1 MRLRSLFASL
11 AICAGLVFAPAI
23 AADTPSL
30 DLDAV
35 RAQQAEI
42 RAGARAASGIYE
54 NLPEAKRNELV
65 SRQDRMLAMIQGKQT
80 ADDLSESEKLEL
92 FNTLEWIEATV
103 NRAEDSRMV
112 CEVRKII
119 GSNRR
124 ERVCRTAAQIRAE
137 REFAR
142 EQLERGGMC
151 EVNCGP
157 GG

>member
-1 MRLRSLFASL
+1 MSVRSLFASL
-11 AICAGLVFAPAI
+11 AICACLILAPAI

-42 RAGARAASGIYE
+42 RAGAQAASGIYE

-65 SRQDRMLAMIQGKQT
+65 SRQERMLSMIRGKQS
-80 ADDLSESEKLEL
+80 ADELSESQKLEL
-92 FNTLEWIEATV
+92 LNTLEWIEATV
-103 NRAEDSRMV
+103 NRAEGSRMV
-112 CEVRKII
+112 CEIRKVI

-124 ERVCRTAAQIRAE
+124 ERVCRTAAQMRAE
-137 REFAR
+137 REYAR
-142 EQLERGGMC
+142 EQLERGSMC

>member
-1 MRLRSLFASL
+1 MHVRSLFASL
-11 AICAGLVFAPAI
+11 AIGASLVFAPAI
-23 AADTPSL
+23 AADSPSL

-42 RAGARAASGIYE
+42 RAGARAGSGVYE
-54 NLPEAKRNELV
+54 NLPEAKRNELMA
-65 SRQDRMLAMIQGKQT
+65 RQDRMLTMIEGKQS
-80 ADDLSESEKLEL
+80 ADDLSEGQKLEL

-103 NRAEDSRMV
+103 NRAEDGRMV
-112 CEVRKII
+112 CEVRKIL

-124 ERVCRTAAQIRAE
+124 ERVCRTVAQIRAE
-137 REFAR
+137 REHAR